1 MIARQ
6 TTRIAL
12 TAIAGT
18 LIAAGIAGAATAT
31 GGVAHAATPAAKQ
44 ALVSSAQRPAFGH
57 VLVNG
62 RGFALYYW
70 AKEKTGTV
78 KCTGACAAVWPPL
91 LVPKG
96 TMAPMHIAGVMGA
109 FGVAMRPDGTHQ
121 LTFNHHPLYIF
132 TGDKTSSQILCDNVD
147 GWHVYRLGH

>member
-1 MIARQ
+1 MIARP

-12 TAIAGT
+12 TAIVGT
-18 LIAAGIAGAATAT
+18 LVAAGIAGAATAPQ
-31 GGVAHAATPAAKQ
+31 GVAHAATPAATR
-44 ALVSSAQRPAFGH
+44 ALVSSAQRPTFGR

-62 RGFALYYW
+62 HGFALYYW

-91 LVPKG
+91 LVPTG
-96 TMAPMHIAGVMGA
+96 TTAPMHIAGVMGA

-121 LTFNHHPLYIF
+121 LTFNHHPLYTF
-132 TGDKTSSQILCDNVD
+132 TSDRTTSQILCDNVD